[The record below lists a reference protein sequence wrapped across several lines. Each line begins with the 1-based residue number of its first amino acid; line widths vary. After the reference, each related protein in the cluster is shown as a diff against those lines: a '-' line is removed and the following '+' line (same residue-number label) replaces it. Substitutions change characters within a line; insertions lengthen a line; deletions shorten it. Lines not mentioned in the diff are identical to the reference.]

1 MITTHTILDEIVQ
14 QKQKEVALL
23 KQLKT
28 YTDFEQMP
36 HFNRKCFSLKQKL
49 SASSFGIIAEIKRKS
64 PSAGIIR
71 EEIDPIQQ
79 AKLYEKNNVSG
90 ISILTDFEYFGG
102 TISDLAA
109 VRNVSTLP
117 LLRKE
122 FIIDEIQILEAK
134 AHGADAILLIA
145 EILSEFQ
152 IKSFTTLAQ
161 SIGLEVLLELHEP
174 AMLHRIHSEVDIIG
188 VNNRNLK
195 IQETTIQT
203 SVDLFPFLPPNI
215 LKITESGI
223 KSQEELSYLKEVGY
237 QGALIGE
244 SILKNNLNIEKLC
257 Y

>member
-14 QKQKEVALL
+14 QKRKEVTLL
-23 KQLKT
+23 KQEKT
-28 YTDFEQMP
+28 YTDFEKMP
-36 HFNRKCFSLKQKL
+36 HFSRTCFSLKEHI
-49 SASSFGIIAEIKRKS
+49 SSSSFGIIAEIKRKS

-71 EEIDPIQQ
+71 EEINPIQQ
-79 AKLYEKNNVSG
+79 ALLYEKNQVSG
-90 ISILTDFEYFGG
+90 ISVLTDFKYFGG
-102 TISDLAA
+102 TIHDLVA
-109 VRNVSTLP
+109 VRTVSTLP

-134 AHGADAILLIA
+134 ANGADAILLIA
-145 EILSEFQ
+145 EILSELQ

-174 AMLHRIHSEVDIIG
+174 AMLHRIYSEVDLIG

-195 IQETTIQT
+195 VQETNIQT

-223 KSQEELSYLKEVGY
+223 KTQAELSFLKEVGY
-237 QGALIGE
+237 NGALIGE
-244 SILKNNLNIEKLC
+244 SILKNHLNIEELC
-257 Y
+257 C

>member
-1 MITTHTILDEIVQ
+1 MITTHTILDEIVL
-14 QKQKEVALL
+14 QKHKEVALL
-23 KQLKT
+23 KQQKT
-28 YTDFEQMP
+28 YADFEKMLYFTRTC
-36 HFNRKCFSLKQKL
+36 HSLKQNIA
-49 SASSFGIIAEIKRKS
+49 SSSFGIIAEIKRKS

-71 EEIDPIQQ
+71 EEIDLIQQ
-79 AKLYEKNNVSG
+79 AKLYEMNQVSG
-90 ISILTDFEYFGG
+90 ISVLTDFEYFGG
-102 TISDLAA
+102 TVHDLEA

-174 AMLHRIHSEVDIIG
+174 AMLHRIYDQVDIIG
-188 VNNRNLK
+188 VNNRDLK
-195 IQETTIQT
+195 LQETRLQT

-223 KSQEELSYLKEVGY
+223 KTQEELLFLKEVGY

-244 SILKNNLNIEKLC
+244 SILKNHLKIEELC